1 MVAGSDKRKVMLVR
15 LEMNYQG
22 GRQRNNQGWHQISRG
37 ARMIEKGILLC
48 VDCSLKTNTLFDIC
62 VEHMKVVN

>member
-1 MVAGSDKRKVMLVR
+1 
-15 LEMNYQG
+15 MNYQG
-22 GRQRNNQGWHQISRG
+22 GRHRNNQGWHQISRG